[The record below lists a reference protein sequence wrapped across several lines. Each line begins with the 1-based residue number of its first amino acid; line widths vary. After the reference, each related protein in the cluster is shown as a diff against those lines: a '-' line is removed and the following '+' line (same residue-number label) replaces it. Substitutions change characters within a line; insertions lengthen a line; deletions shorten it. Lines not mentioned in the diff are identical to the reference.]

1 MPRKNNAGAFEG
13 HPAYRWTKMVKGVRW
28 RVLCRGLRE
37 GEQPNTNTGYLGL
50 PESWW
55 TKDKS
60 MTAANDWWDEKLEEL
75 AGSKP
80 HAADYAKAIED
91 RRNMLEAIRLDA
103 IDDDPLAERLR
114 AEIQT
119 VEAEGEKKIPRLL
132 AEIGIF
138 PPVNSMRAGEAIR
151 WLDRIDAVKKHNEWN
166 GVPDD
171 PDKTL
176 GSAFAKYLER
186 ERAALRQRSGS
197 SPASWDNIRRNVKKF
212 VFHLGGETVPANIIT
227 ATKWDEWVI
236 ALSGKTEWSK
246 AHIRDVL
253 VSSRKFV
260 EFLWQTNRIDELP
273 RTLREAKIDVADPET
288 IKTLTNDEI
297 LCLIAEATGQTKLH
311 LLLMLNIGATQKDI
325 SDLTKA
331 QVDIKAGTITRKR
344 SKTRG
349 KRTVPTVTYPL
360 WKTTLAELKKHW
372 SDHPTLALTTRGGM
386 SWQETAINAETGKL
400 EKRDGI
406 VSNFRHLRKRCDIDT
421 TLKVFRSTSGDRI
434 GQSKEYRELRS
445 LFLGHSNKLMAD
457 RRYGNA
463 PNELLAEAV
472 TWLGEQYGMS
482 SKLPPRKKAAV

>member
-1 MPRKNNAGAFEG
+1 MPRKNNAGTFQNG
-13 HPAYRWTKMVKGVRW
+13 RWSRMVNGERYH
-28 RVLCRGLRE
+28 VLCRGLRE
-37 GEQPNTNTGYLGL
+37 GEQPKPNYGYLNL
-50 PESWW
+50 PESQH
-55 TKDKS
+55 TKGGS
-60 MTAANDWWDEKLEEL
+60 QAAANAWWEANGPEDSPPAYLT
-75 AGSKP
+75 
-80 HAADYAKAIED
+80 KAIED
-91 RRNMLEAIRLDA
+91 RANMLQWLAMERP
-103 IDDDPLAERLR
+103 DDPLAETLR
-114 AEIQT
+114 SEISDIQKTGNVPAVPATWLRVPKEYEMLPLPHPEGPQDWQKRIET
-119 VEAEGEKKIPRLL
+119 VKT
-132 AEIGIF
+132 
-138 PPVNSMRAGEAIR
+138 
-151 WLDRIDAVKKHNEWN
+151 HNAWN
-166 GVPDD
+166 GVTDD

-176 GSAFAKYLER
+176 GSAFAKHLEN
-186 ERAALRQRSGS
+186 ERAALRRRAGA
-197 SPASWDNIRRNVKKF
+197 SPATWDNIRRNVKKF
-212 VFHLGGETVPANIIT
+212 VTHLGGETVPASIVT

-236 ALSGKTEWSK
+236 ALSGKTEWSN

-260 EFLWQTNRIDELP
+260 EFLWQTGRIDELP
-273 RTLREAKIDVADPET
+273 RTLYAAKIDVADPET
-288 IKTLTNDEI
+288 IKTLTNEEI

-325 SDLTKA
+325 SDLTKE
-331 QVDIKAGTITRKR
+331 QVDLKAGTITRKR

-349 KRTVPTVTYPL
+349 KRTVPKVTYPL
-360 WKTTLAELKKHW
+360 WKTTLAELKEHW

-421 TLKVFRSTSGDRI
+421 TSKVFRSTSGDRI

-472 TWLGEQYGMS
+472 AWLGEQYGLS

>member
-1 MPRKNNAGAFEG
+1 
-13 HPAYRWTKMVKGVRW
+13 MVKGVRW

-37 GEQPNTNTGYLGL
+37 GERPKPNTGYLGL
-50 PESWW
+50 PESCW
-55 TKDKS
+55 TKEKS
-60 MTAANDWWDEKLEEL
+60 MTAANDWWDANGPSEDSPPAHLT
-75 AGSKP
+75 
-80 HAADYAKAIED
+80 KAIED
-91 RRNMLEAIRLDA
+91 RANMLQWLAMERP
-103 IDDDPLAERLR
+103 DDPLAETLR
-114 AEIQT
+114 SEISDIQKTGKAPAVPATFQRVPKEYEMLPLPHPEGPQDWQKRIET
-119 VEAEGEKKIPRLL
+119 VKT
-132 AEIGIF
+132 
-138 PPVNSMRAGEAIR
+138 
-151 WLDRIDAVKKHNEWN
+151 HNAWS
-166 GVPDD
+166 GVTDD

-176 GSAFAKYLER
+176 GSAIAKYLER

-212 VFHLGGETVPANIIT
+212 VVHLGGDSVPANIIT

-236 ALSGKTEWSK
+236 ALSGKTKWSK

-253 VSSRKFV
+253 VASRKFV

-331 QVDIKAGTITRKR
+331 QVDLKTGTISRKR

-349 KRTVPTVTYPL
+349 KRTVPKVTYPL
-360 WKTTLAELKKHW
+360 WKTTLAELRKHW
-372 SDHPTLALTTRGGM
+372 SDHETLALTNRRGLP
-386 SWQETAINAETGKL
+386 WCKVALNADTSKL

-406 VSNFRHLRKRCDIDT
+406 VSNFRHLRKRCGIKT

-434 GQSKEYRELRS
+434 GQSREFRELRT

-463 PNELLAEAV
+463 PNELLADAV
-472 TWLGEQYGMS
+472 AWLGEQYGLA
-482 SKLPPRKKAAV
+482 KTLPPRKKAAV